1 MKNVRFCGQYLSRA
15 LAGLGVKASDDILV
29 AVSGG
34 GDSLALLHAMSSL
47 GWRSVRAIHVD
58 HGLHRQAS
66 AWGSGVQ
73 AAATSMGVPCE
84 VVRVTVART
93 GEGPEA
99 DARAARYRVLSA
111 SMRPGEVLVTA
122 HHADDQAETVLLRLL
137 RGAGLAGLSAMAG
150 IRAFGPGRLARP
162 LLAVP
167 KAALAAYAAE
177 HALAF
182 VHDPSNDDTRYAR
195 NYIRHALVPV
205 ITARWPRAVESINR
219 AARHARS
226 AEELLSA
233 YLAQDVAACS
243 APDGALRLPVLH
255 ALAPRLQG
263 AVLRA
268 WLSGQGGPPM
278 SEAKGAEVL
287 AALAMVPRSRRQ
299 VLRFGRAGVLRRYRE
314 RAVWTPGDHETAAP
328 VLPKAWPP
336 PFRDLSLSDGRR
348 LRAVPAVGQG
358 VAAAR
363 IADRPL
369 VVATRTFGQRVFVP
383 GRGHRALKK
392 LLQEMG
398 MAPWERSRAVLIYAD
413 EALIA
418 VAGHWMCASFT
429 AGPGEPGFVF
439 HIES

>member
-1 MKNVRFCGQYLSRA
+1 
-15 LAGLGVKASDDILV
+15 
-29 AVSGG
+29 
-34 GDSLALLHAMSSL
+34 
-47 GWRSVRAIHVD
+47 
-58 HGLHRQAS
+58 
-66 AWGSGVQ
+66 
-73 AAATSMGVPCE
+73 
-84 VVRVTVART
+84 
-93 GEGPEA
+93 
-99 DARAARYRVLSA
+99 
-111 SMRPGEVLVTA
+111 
-122 HHADDQAETVLLRLL
+122 
-137 RGAGLAGLSAMAG
+137 
-150 IRAFGPGRLARP
+150 
-162 LLAVP
+162 
-167 KAALAAYAAE
+167 
-177 HALAF
+177 
-182 VHDPSNDDTRYAR
+182 
-195 NYIRHALVPV
+195 
-205 ITARWPRAVESINR
+205 
-219 AARHARS
+219 
-226 AEELLSA
+226 
-233 YLAQDVAACS
+233 
-243 APDGALRLPVLH
+243 
-255 ALAPRLQG
+255 
-263 AVLRA
+263 
-268 WLSGQGGPPM
+268 
-278 SEAKGAEVL
+278 
-287 AALAMVPRSRRQ
+287 MVPRSRRQ

>member
-1 MKNVRFCGQYLSRA
+1 M
-15 LAGLGVKASDDILV
+15 KASDDILV

-111 SMRPGEVLVTA
+111 CMRPGEVLVTA

-278 SEAKGAEVL
+278 SEAKGAE
-287 AALAMVPRSRRQ
+287 
-299 VLRFGRAGVLRRYRE
+299 
-314 RAVWTPGDHETAAP
+314 
-328 VLPKAWPP
+328 
-336 PFRDLSLSDGRR
+336 
-348 LRAVPAVGQG
+348 
-358 VAAAR
+358 
-363 IADRPL
+363 
-369 VVATRTFGQRVFVP
+369 
-383 GRGHRALKK
+383 
-392 LLQEMG
+392 
-398 MAPWERSRAVLIYAD
+398 
-413 EALIA
+413 
-418 VAGHWMCASFT
+418 
-429 AGPGEPGFVF
+429 
-439 HIES
+439 